1 MVQPISNTDL
11 DNLKVP
17 PHSID
22 AEQSVLGGL
31 MLQNEVWFE
40 IAELVSAEDFYRK
53 DHSEIFTAMQ
63 SLSQKNEPF
72 DVITLAEWFRARND
86 LDRIGGIAYLT
97 TLVDNTPSAANIV
110 AYCKVVR
117 EKAILRELI
126 SAATK
131 ITDSVFNTDGVAYE
145 ELIGQ
150 AESLVFKIGEK
161 ESRGKKTFT
170 AIHELMTATLKKVHE
185 ISQGDGNTTGVPTG
199 FYQLDDMTSGL
210 QPSDLII
217 VAGRPSMGKTAFAMD
232 IAQHAAIKKDIP
244 VAIFSMEMP
253 KEQIAMRMLSSL
265 SRISQSD
272 IRTGQIRPEDWH
284 RLSSSVQLFQEQDV
298 KMFIDDTAALNPI
311 ELKARCRRLKRE
323 KGIGLVIVDYLQ
335 LMQVSGSPENRATEI
350 AEISRNLKAMAREIE
365 CPVVAL
371 SQLNRTV
378 EQRQDKRPVMS
389 DLRESGAI
397 EQDADLI
404 MFIYRDEVYNE
415 ETPDKGLAEII
426 IGKHR
431 NGPIGKRILQFR
443 GEFTKFENPT
453 NQEYLEPNDS

>member
-1 MVQPISNTDL
+1 MVKSISNTNFE
-11 DNLKVP
+11 NLKVP

-40 IAELVSAEDFYRK
+40 IIELVSAEDFYRK
-53 DHSEIFTAMQ
+53 DHSEIFIAMQ
-63 SLSQKNEPF
+63 NLSQKNEPF
-72 DVITLAEWFRARND
+72 DVVTLAEWFRARGD

-131 ITDSVFNTDGVAYE
+131 ITESVFNTDGTTYE
-145 ELIGQ
+145 ELIGR

-161 ESRGKKTFT
+161 DSRGKKTFT
-170 AIHELMTATLKKVHE
+170 AIHELMTVTLERVHE
-185 ISQGDGNTTGVPTG
+185 ISQGDGGTTGVPTG

-272 IRTGQIRPEDWH
+272 IRTGKIRPEDWH

-298 KMFIDDTAALNPI
+298 KMFIDDTAALNPN

-323 KGIGLVIVDYLQ
+323 KGIGLVIIDYLQ

-350 AEISRNLKAMAREIE
+350 AEISRNLKAMAREIA

-415 ETPDKGLAEII
+415 DTSDKGLAEII

-453 NQEYLEPNDS
+453 NQEYIDPNDP